1 MITTAQMY
9 WLTRLDSIQ
18 VVTFIVAFVPTII
31 LFIWAFFKLVD
42 FLTGLEYG
50 LTEHEK
56 IEALQRVKF
65 SILWFVFCMVLW
77 LPLCFI
83 PSSREMAAI
92 IVVPKIANSEKVQQA
107 GNKIYDLAVEWMD
120 ALKPRQSKEA
130 K

>member
-9 WLTRLDSIQ
+9 WLTRLDSIC
-18 VVTFIVAFVPTII
+18 VAAFVVAFVPTII
-31 LFIWAFFKLVD
+31 FFIWAFFKLVD
-42 FLTGLEYG
+42 FQTGLEFG
-50 LTEHEK
+50 LTENEK

-65 SILWFVFCMVLW
+65 SIIWFVFCMVLW

-107 GNKIYDLAVEWMD
+107 GNKLYDLAVEWMD
-120 ALKPRQSKEA
+120 ALKPQQGKEA